1 MTTDIGESKS
11 AIRWIWAAVVMAL
24 IITIFLLPYLWMV
37 SSAFKDQS
45 SIFSDVTPLSWRTFL
60 PVDAVLDNFQIL
72 FGERGIGRALLNSLI
87 IALIQVGGA
96 MITCTLAAYAL
107 TRIHFRGRSV
117 VFALILVTFMLPTEA
132 LVVPLYSVA
141 SALNMQDTLPIVAL
155 PWVANVFGLFLL
167 RQHFEEVPIA
177 LDEAARLDGAGH
189 LRIFWSVVLPNVR
202 TAIATLALVVF
213 LFSWNAFLWPLVVI
227 QSPENQPIQVA
238 IAQSVSPGELP
249 NWGLNFAGAAMATV
263 PLILLFLLLQRYFVK
278 GLATSGLK

>member
-1 MTTDIGESKS
+1 MSDNTKEAKGGV
-11 AIRWIWAAVVMAL
+11 RWIWAVVVMVL
-24 IITIFLLPYLWMV
+24 IIAIFLLPYLWMV
-37 SSAFKDQS
+37 SSAFKSQS
-45 SIFSDVTPLSWRTFL
+45 AIFSDVTPLSWRTFI
-60 PVDAVLDNFQIL
+60 PVDAVLDNFAIL

-87 IALIQVGGA
+87 IAVIQVGGA

-107 TRIHFRGRSV
+107 TRIHFRGRGV

-167 RQHFEEVPIA
+167 RQHFEEVPTA

-189 LRIFWSVVLPNVR
+189 LRIFWSIVLPNVR
-202 TAIATLALVVF
+202 TAIATLGLVVF
-213 LFSWNAFLWPLVVI
+213 LFSWNAFLWPLVVV

-249 NWGLNFAGAAMATV
+249 NWGLNFAGAAVATV
-263 PLILLFLLLQRYFVK
+263 PLIILFLLLQRYFVK